1 MLVDA
6 IPNLKKTNDRVLFQ
20 NAEGN
25 INAGVC
31 FNDPDIEFK
40 ELSWFNILAEQMTRT
55 LNHQELNKEELIFL
69 DEESGLM
76 SCYAGLHRYSECP
89 YLSQII

>member
-31 FNDPDIEFK
+31 FHDPDIGLQ
-40 ELSWFNILAEQMTRT
+40 ELSWFNILAEQMART
-55 LNHQELNKEELIFL
+55 LKDQPLDGELIIL

-76 SCYAGLHRYSECP
+76 SCFAELQRY
-89 YLSQII
+89 YD